1 MSANN
6 SIHFDDNYLCKS
18 HTSIVVPYDHQVSF
32 GLSQAVLCPFI
43 IITNSLLTHV
53 LRKTK
58 QLNTVSK
65 KLIFVLNISD
75 LLMGIS
81 GLISISVKLLIPE
94 MFKSCIFET
103 VIGWFMLFFGYF
115 SFFII
120 NCIAF
125 DRYLKL
131 TKQNRYPMLM
141 TAFRMKCMIAGCF
154 LVATGL
160 AVSFIV
166 HPSFELQTVANC
178 LDALELAFLIT
189 VYVVLLRK
197 LKRHSNT
204 MKQRRAATLIR
215 FSMTTS
221 YTTGSQGTDAA
232 PIISQHQISAIKSIK
247 FLILFTIIAFI
258 PFNVVS
264 FVWTYYK
271 FGKKT
276 DPGLVLNLMYYWS
289 YFILMTNAGV
299 NSIIIMQGSRQSRR
313 YITSMCSRTQVNDQ
327 RT

>member
-6 SIHFDDNYLCKS
+6 SSHTEELCKS
-18 HTSIVVPYDHQVSF
+18 HTSINVPYAHQVSF

-43 IITNSLLTHV
+43 IITNSLLIHV
-53 LRKTK
+53 LRKTN
-58 QLNTVSK
+58 QLNTVSR
-65 KLIFVLNISD
+65 KLILVLNISD

-81 GLISISVKLLIPE
+81 GLISISVKLLVQK

-131 TKQNRYPMLM
+131 TKQNRYSSLM
-141 TAFRMKCMIAGCF
+141 TFFRMKCMILGCF
-154 LVATGL
+154 LMATGL
-160 AVSFIV
+160 AVSFV
-166 HPSFELQTVANC
+166 VYPTFELQTVANC
-178 LDALELAFLIT
+178 LDALELSFLIT
-189 VYVVLLRK
+189 VYIILLRK
-197 LKRHSNT
+197 LKRHSST
-204 MKQRRAATLIR
+204 MKKRRAATLLT

-221 YTTGSQGTDAA
+221 YTTGSRGSDATPA
-232 PIISQHQISAIKSIK
+232 ISRHQISAMKSIRL
-247 FLILFTIIAFI
+247 LILFIIIAFI

-264 FVWTYYK
+264 FLWTYYK

-299 NSIIIMQGSRQSRR
+299 NSIIILRGSSQSRR
-313 YITSMCSRTQVNDQ
+313 YIISMCSRTQVSDQ